1 MRKFLLRTLE
11 HMALVGAGAVLSVAK
26 ETDWSAAGKWG
37 APIGIGVGLLY
48 SLVSRKVGPNPNS
61 GSVVK

>member
-11 HMALVGAGAVLSVAK
+11 HMALVGGGAVLSVAK
-26 ETDWSAAGKWG
+26 ETDWTAAGKWG
-37 APIGIGVGLLY
+37 APIGLLVGFVY
-48 SLVSRKVGPNPNS
+48 SVFTRKFGNPNS